1 MISFSLPVV
10 PLFLITFVSQSPCL
24 SLAWGTEGHYIT
36 CLLAESLFSQP
47 TLEAV
52 QDLLP
57 AYAEGSL
64 ASLCSWPDQVRR
76 RWQWHWSGPLH
87 FIDTPDF
94 QCSYKYSRDCHDAHG
109 NKDMCSA
116 GAINNFTSQLTTYG
130 SSDSPYNLTEALL
143 FLSHIVGD
151 IHQPLHVGYTGDEGG
166 NTILVHWYRRKTNL
180 HHIWDDEF
188 IETAKKRYYDGNLQG
203 LVDALSRNLSEK
215 WNEASNW
222 GSCHAAQI
230 ACPDT
235 YAKESIKA
243 ACRWAYKDVEQDSTL
258 QDEYFLSRLP
268 IVEERLLHGGVR
280 LGAILNKIFDK
291 EFISLTPN

>member
-94 QCSYKYSRDCHDAHG
+94 QCSYKYSH
-109 NKDMCSA
+109 
-116 GAINNFTSQLTTYG
+116 
-130 SSDSPYNLTEALL
+130 NLTEALL